1 MDEFLLRAL
10 LAGIALA
17 LAAGPLGCFVVWRRM
32 AYFGDAL
39 AHTALLGVVVGLL
52 LGASP
57 VIGVVAVC
65 VGAALILAG
74 GRRDGRVASDNILGI
89 LAHGALALG
98 LVILSTMEKVRVDVM
113 GWLFGDILAVS
124 WSDAAFIWV
133 GAAAVLIL
141 LASNWRA
148 LVAMA
153 VDEDLARVDGHNV
166 GRARLVLMLLVALSV
181 ASAMKVVGVMLVTAM
196 LVIPAATARPLAR
209 TPEQMAA
216 GAALAGILAVLGG
229 LLASWRYD
237 TPSGPSMV
245 VAAAG
250 LFVISKMVSAWRT

>member
-1 MDEFLLRAL
+1 MDEFLVRAL

-57 VIGVVAVC
+57 VMGVVAVC

-124 WSDAAFIWV
+124 WSDAVFIWV

-141 LASNWRA
+141 LAFNWRA

-153 VDEDLARVDGHNV
+153 VDEDLARVDGHDV

-216 GAALAGILAVLGG
+216 GAAVAGILAVLGG
-229 LLASWRYD
+229 LFASWRYD